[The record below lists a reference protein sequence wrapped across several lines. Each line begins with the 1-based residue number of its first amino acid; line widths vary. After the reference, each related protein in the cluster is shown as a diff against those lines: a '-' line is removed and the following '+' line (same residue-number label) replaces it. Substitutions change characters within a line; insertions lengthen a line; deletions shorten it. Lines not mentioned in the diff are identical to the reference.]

1 LLAARKRKQRKTI
14 EFETELEGLLV
25 RYGDR
30 ITVAHSAPIGV
41 GNEPWGQ
48 SATIVSYTDLGS
60 NKYTAVLSHPITT
73 VPGHAYRAYFRD
85 HYGMPVTSEVTFGGN
100 DYTINF
106 TLAAPMDLDDVLVS
120 IIPIDTT
127 SRMNV
132 NSDWIVTSVEPNGN
146 TVKITGVTYD
156 PTMYDKAFPHLRDV
170 NYVATPAPVPPPPPK
185 PEAPS
190 APGSGGSAGGD
201 GSGSTGPGWGDPVVP
216 TTRVPLSG
224 EVTYVPGQFV
234 WFAAP
239 KVITIHFGNGRSYEI
254 WANGLT
260 SWTSPE
266 GIQFFRGTEVAGS
279 GGTIYRVWAIWPN
292 TGAGTPPALP
302 GQPGYEPPPPEPPYV
317 PEVGY

>member
-1 LLAARKRKQRKTI
+1 
-14 EFETELEGLLV
+14 
-25 RYGDR
+25 
-30 ITVAHSAPIGV
+30 
-41 GNEPWGQ
+41 
-48 SATIVSYTDLGS
+48 
-60 NKYTAVLSHPITT
+60 
-73 VPGHAYRAYFRD
+73 
-85 HYGMPVTSEVTFGGN
+85 MPVTSEVTFGAN

-120 IIPIDTT
+120 IVPIDTT

-156 PTMYDKAFPHLRDV
+156 PTMYDKAFPHLRDE

-201 GSGSTGPGWGDPVVP
+201 GSGSTGPGWSDPIVP

-224 EVTYVPGQFV
+224 EVYVPDQFFWV
-234 WFAAP
+234 VGP
-239 KVITIHFGNGRSYEI
+239 KVTTIQFGNGRSYVI
-254 WANGLT
+254 WATGMT

-266 GIQFFRGTEVAGS
+266 GIQFFRGAHVP
-279 GGTIYRVWAIWPN
+279 GTSAYRVWAIWPN
-292 TGAGTPPALP
+292 TAGTPPALP
-302 GQPGYEPPPPEPPYV
+302 GQPGYEQPIPPDFGGGG
-317 PEVGY
+317 VGGGDGNIGY